1 LYQFQYQFLYGLFY
15 HYIASII
22 VVFMVQ
28 FISVKET
35 IHTKPQQLEAS
46 MLYPTR
52 IARRFSSLLQALVAG
67 VAAVALAVS
76 IFAATDVTQPSEPL
90 AQTATPEVTPFTI
103 AELYAGWNLYDG
115 GWASGPGSSYTKP
128 ISVWAA
134 YAGWNL
140 YDGGWAG
147 GPGASYTRP

>member
-1 LYQFQYQFLYGLFY
+1 
-15 HYIASII
+15 
-22 VVFMVQ
+22 
-28 FISVKET
+28 
-35 IHTKPQQLEAS
+35 

-115 GWASGPGSSYTKP
+115 GWASGPGPSYTKP

-134 YAGWNL
+134 YSGWNL